1 MPAAVASV
9 AVMSFPEGPPTDEPQ
24 RYATDG
30 RDAEGTNPTADA
42 EDSTTAALR
51 TPDPSATETGPN
63 APEEAATPS
72 TDIHPG
78 GDPADV
84 DQADRDQTD
93 QDDDREKRASKP
105 GDALGPGNTA
115 TGAGTA
121 LD

>member
-1 MPAAVASV
+1 
-9 AVMSFPEGPPTDEPQ
+9 MSFPEGPPTDAPQ

-30 RDAEGTNPTADA
+30 RDAEGTSPTAEP
-42 EDSTTAALR
+42 EDSTSAALR
-51 TPDPSATETGPN
+51 SADPSATEVGPN
-63 APEEAATPS
+63 APTEAAQPAAT
-72 TDIHPG
+72 THPG
-78 GDPADV
+78 GDPADL

-93 QDDDREKRASKP
+93 QDDTQEKRASKP

>member
-1 MPAAVASV
+1 
-9 AVMSFPEGPPTDEPQ
+9 MSFPEGPPTDEPQ

-30 RDAEGTNPTADA
+30 RDAPGTSPTADG

-51 TPDPSATETGPN
+51 SDDPSETDVGPS
-63 APEEAATPS
+63 APQDAGMPSAEA
-72 TDIHPG
+72 HPG

-93 QDDDREKRASKP
+93 QDETQAKRASQP

-121 LD
+121 LG